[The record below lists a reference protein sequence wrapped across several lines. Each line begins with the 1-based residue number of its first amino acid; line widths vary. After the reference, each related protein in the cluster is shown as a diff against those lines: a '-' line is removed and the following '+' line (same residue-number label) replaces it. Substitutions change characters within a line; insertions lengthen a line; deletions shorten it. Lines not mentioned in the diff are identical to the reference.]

1 MQEVT
6 KDYVDKLSKNKISAE
21 SLNNFCVYALWDK
34 DEIVYVGL
42 YALWDKDEIVYVGKS
57 TQLGQRL
64 TAHTKNKLFD
74 SYSFIDCKS
83 FDEMD
88 SIESTLIIQLQPK
101 YNVQYG
107 NGYESLAKL
116 RKRISEISDKHKYNS
131 KISDKH
137 KYNPKYYVRK
147 IRKCLSETDIEMI
160 EFKGSTVIKTEDV
173 PKALKYVLEGD

>member
-6 KDYVDKLSKNKISAE
+6 KDYVDKLSKNKISAA
-21 SLNNFCVYALWDK
+21 SLNNFCV
-34 DEIVYVGL
+34 

-116 RKRISEISDKHKYNS
+116 RKRIS

-137 KYNPKYYVRK
+137 KYNPKYYVGK
-147 IRKCLSETDIEMI
+147 IRKCLSEADIEMI

-173 PKALKYVLEGD
+173 PKALEYVLEGD